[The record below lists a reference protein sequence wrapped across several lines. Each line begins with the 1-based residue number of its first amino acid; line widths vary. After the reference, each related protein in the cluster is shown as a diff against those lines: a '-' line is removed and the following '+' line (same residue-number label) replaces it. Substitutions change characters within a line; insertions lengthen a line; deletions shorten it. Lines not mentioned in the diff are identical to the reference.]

1 MNKYSKWK
9 KVNYIRSKGCDKN
22 VGKEV
27 VKIFFDLKIKGKY
40 NILRLKNL
48 KNYIKQDRFE
58 KILKELQDFNKEIAE
73 YMEIY
78 HERFHRNPIRNNLI
92 ESEENNSYLIEKYK
106 KERETI
112 EEFEKKNDFPKGSY
126 PLEFDIFVKDL
137 FNDIL
142 ELEKLKENQEKIIIE
157 KI

>member
-1 MNKYSKWK
+1 MLEINENLFS
-9 KVNYIRSKGCDKN
+9 
-22 VGKEV
+22 KEV

-142 ELEKLKENQEKIIIE
+142 ELEKLKEYQEKIIIE

>member
-1 MNKYSKWK
+1 MLSLNDRFF
-9 KVNYIRSKGCDKN
+9 I
-22 VGKEV
+22 KEV
-27 VKIFFDLKIKGKY
+27 VKTFFDLRIRVKY
-40 NILRLKNL
+40 NIFRLKNL
-48 KNYIKQDRFE
+48 KNYMKQDRFK
-58 KILKELQDFNKEIAE
+58 KILKELQDFNKEISE

-78 HERFHRNPIRNNLI
+78 SERFHRNPIRKNLI

-106 KERETI
+106 KEREI
-112 EEFEKKNDFPKGSY
+112 IKEFEKKNDFPKGSY
-126 PLEFDIFVKDL
+126 PLEFDLFVKDL

>member
-1 MNKYSKWK
+1 MLEINENLFS
-9 KVNYIRSKGCDKN
+9 
-22 VGKEV
+22 KEV

>member
-1 MNKYSKWK
+1 MLKINENLFSKE
-9 KVNYIRSKGCDKN
+9 I
-22 VGKEV
+22 
-27 VKIFFDLKIKGKY
+27 VKSFFDLTIKVKY
-40 NILRLKNL
+40 AILRLKKL
-48 KNYIKQDRFE
+48 EPYIKTEKAKNYFFE
-58 KILKELQDFNKEIAE
+58 LKEFNKEIE
-73 YMEIY
+73 DYMELY
-78 HERFHRNPIRNNLI
+78 EERFHIIPYKNNLQ
-92 ESEENNSYLIEKYK
+92 ESEEKNSFLIEKYK

-112 EEFEKKNDFPKGSY
+112 KEFEKKNDFPKGSY

>member
-1 MNKYSKWK
+1 MLKINENLFSKE
-9 KVNYIRSKGCDKN
+9 I
-22 VGKEV
+22 
-27 VKIFFDLKIKGKY
+27 VKSFFDLKIKVKY
-40 NILRLKNL
+40 AILRLKKL
-48 KNYIKQDRFE
+48 EPYIKTEKAKNYFFE
-58 KILKELQDFNKEIAE
+58 LKEFNKEIE
-73 YMEIY
+73 DYMELY
-78 HERFHRNPIRNNLI
+78 EERFHIIPYKNNLQ
-92 ESEENNSYLIEKYK
+92 ESEEKNSFLIEKYK

-112 EEFEKKNDFPKGSY
+112 KEFEKKNDFPKGSY

>member
-1 MNKYSKWK
+1 MLKINENLFSKE
-9 KVNYIRSKGCDKN
+9 I
-22 VGKEV
+22 
-27 VKIFFDLKIKGKY
+27 VKSFFDLKIKVKY
-40 NILRLKNL
+40 AILRLKKL
-48 KNYIKQDRFE
+48 EPYIKTEKAKNYFLE
-58 KILKELQDFNKEIAE
+58 LKEFNKEIE
-73 YMEIY
+73 DYMELY
-78 HERFHRNPIRNNLI
+78 EERFHIIPYKNNLQ
-92 ESEENNSYLIEKYK
+92 ESEEKNSFLIEKYK

-112 EEFEKKNDFPKGSY
+112 KEFEKKNDFPKGSY